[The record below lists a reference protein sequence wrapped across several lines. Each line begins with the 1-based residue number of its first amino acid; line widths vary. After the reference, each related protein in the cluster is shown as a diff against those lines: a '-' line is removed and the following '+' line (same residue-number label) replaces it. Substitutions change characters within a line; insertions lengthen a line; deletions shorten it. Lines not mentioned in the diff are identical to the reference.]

1 MIISL
6 VEQPSLTWAGRINY
20 LLAKHE
26 ERQVDLYA
34 MDLLWSLARSHLAND
49 VPMPSEIWNNKVK
62 NDRRSG
68 KQIVDD
74 LLKKLGGE

>member
-1 MIISL
+1 M
-6 VEQPSLTWAGRINY
+6 
-20 LLAKHE
+20 AKYE

-34 MDLLWSLARSHLAND
+34 MDLLWSIARKNLAND